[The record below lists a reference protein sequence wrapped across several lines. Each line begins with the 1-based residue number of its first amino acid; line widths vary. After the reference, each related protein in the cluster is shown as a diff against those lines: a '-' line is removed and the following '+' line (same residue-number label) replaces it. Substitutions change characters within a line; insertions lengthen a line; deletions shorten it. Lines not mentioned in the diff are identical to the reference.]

1 MTIGLLSRFSA
12 PSKMTT
18 YFSRLLSVLPV
29 ITTAAIILA
38 TLSWTNAANADA
50 RAITEALKNPARMA
64 GDSERDAGRKPAQ
77 VLAFLG
83 LKPGMT
89 VLDVMASGGWYTEVM
104 SLAVGE
110 KGKVYAQNSPAFLQY
125 RDGMY
130 EKAISSRLEGNRLK
144 NVTRINAD
152 FNKLGIDNTID
163 IAITALN
170 FHDIY
175 NRSPEAGIALLKD
188 IKKSLKPGGV
198 FGLIDHNGA
207 AGADNASI
215 HRMPV
220 QDAVDAAKAAGFI
233 VETSALLASKDDD
246 LTKMV
251 FSPELRGKTDR
262 FLIKMTKPK

>member
-1 MTIGLLSRFSA
+1 MIKKQSPKTATLINKAKHTSKLL
-12 PSKMTT
+12 P
-18 YFSRLLSVLPV
+18 LLAIVS
-29 ITTAAIILA
+29 IIL
-38 TLSWTNAANADA
+38 TSLSWSPILHSDT
-50 RAITEALKNPARMA
+50 RTITEALKSPSRMA
-64 GDSERDAGRKPAQ
+64 GDSDRDAARKPAQ

-89 VLDVMASGGWYTEVM
+89 VLDVMASGGWYTEVL

-110 KGKVYAQNSPAFLQY
+110 KGKVYAQNSPAFLQF

-130 EKAISSRLEGNRLK
+130 EKAISKRLEGGRLN

-152 FNKLGIDNTID
+152 FDKLGIDNSVD

-246 LTKMV
+246 LKGMV

>member
-1 MTIGLLSRFSA
+1 MAARQSKIALTTTTTITLIFVALLCSS
-12 PSKMTT
+12 
-18 YFSRLLSVLPV
+18 L
-29 ITTAAIILA
+29 
-38 TLSWTNAANADA
+38 ANADA
-50 RAITEALKNPARMA
+50 RSITEALKNPSRTQ
-64 GDSERDAGRKPAQ
+64 GDSDRDAGRKPAQ

-89 VLDVMASGGWYTEVM
+89 VLDIMASGGWYTEVL

-130 EKAISSRLEGNRLK
+130 EKAISTRLANNRLP
-144 NVTRINAD
+144 NVSRINAD
-152 FNKLGIDNTID
+152 FDSLGIDNSVD
-163 IAITALN
+163 LAITALN

-175 NRSPEAGIALLKD
+175 NRSPEAGIAMLKG
-188 IKKSLKPGGV
+188 IKKTLKPGGV

-207 AGADNASI
+207 AGADNAKL

-246 LTKMV
+246 LKEIV
-251 FSPELRGKTDR
+251 FSPKLRGKTDR